1 MVLTVSYTLPDF
13 ENRDLHPAL
22 AAISDYYSG
31 EGAELLAAAGER
43 AESAR
48 GDYEVSTLSGLPF
61 QATAEEMT
69 FETSCQSERAICFT
83 RQFYVNSVGAA
94 HPSVF
99 RMAELFDL
107 TDGHRLTFTDC
118 FTDSLAAADA
128 AREAVLR
135 SDAAAQ
141 LLAQGVSRAD
151 IQASFQPEH
160 FYLTGEGFVFW
171 YQPGELGAGNS
182 PVELPVPYSALKEYL
197 VEWIAS

>member
-1 MVLTVSYTLPDF
+1 
-13 ENRDLHPAL
+13 
-22 AAISDYYSG
+22 
-31 EGAELLAAAGER
+31 
-43 AESAR
+43 
-48 GDYEVSTLSGLPF
+48 
-61 QATAEEMT
+61 MT
-69 FETSCQSERAICFT
+69 FETSYQSERAICFT

-171 YQPGELGAGNS
+171 YQPGELGAGSS